1 MFVKRWLKH
10 LKPASTIYASFDQVQ
25 RWIQAPDWSRGEKE
39 KFQKFQAPGFIRGV
53 NPKSLHPKSKIQNPK
68 SLHPKSNDRLPQASR
83 RNNMSRKHFN
93 SSGTGDT
100 DSESDHRL
108 SMVDLLTL
116 PDFEQ
121 QIVTWMMRQR
131 EVSLA
136 EAVAYMNQDRKIV
149 SNMLSSLSKQGFVQ
163 ELNTEGELRYRPCLS
178 PKQRSR

>member
-1 MFVKRWLKH
+1 MLLLTKSKDGYKPPTGVVERKKNFKSFKRPDL
-10 LKPASTIYASFDQVQ
+10 SVES
-25 RWIQAPDWSRGEKE
+25 IQNPCI
-39 KFQKFQAPGFIRGV
+39 Q

-68 SLHPKSNDRLPQASR
+68 SLHPKSNDRSPQASR

-136 EAVAYMNQDRKIV
+136 EAVAYMNQEEEIV